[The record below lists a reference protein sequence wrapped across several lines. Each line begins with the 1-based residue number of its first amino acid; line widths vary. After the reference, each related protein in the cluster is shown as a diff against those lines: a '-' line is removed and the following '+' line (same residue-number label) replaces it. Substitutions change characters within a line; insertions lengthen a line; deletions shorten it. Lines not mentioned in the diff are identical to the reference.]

1 MRAAGWDGDIVAYLV
16 KDWCFQGAAKSN
28 PAYFV
33 NRVAE
38 ALTAALGSTWKTENC
53 EGSKKVIR
61 AVGSNKQEQTI
72 ATPTYKA
79 TSVPKFSIAKKIRAK
94 FPASSAVTSGV
105 WQSVLKFV
113 ELVGRYCAEPVNLV
127 SSHKPV
133 NSRSGTA
140 LLG

>member
-38 ALTAALGSTWKTENC
+38 ARTAALGSTWKTENC
-53 EGSKKVIR
+53 EGSEKVIR

-72 ATPTYKA
+72 ATPLIK
-79 TSVPKFSIAKKIRAK
+79 RLQCQ
-94 FPASSAVTSGV
+94 SSP
-105 WQSVLKFV
+105 LP
-113 ELVGRYCAEPVNLV
+113 R
-127 SSHKPV
+127 
-133 NSRSGTA
+133 RSGQSFQPVQ
-140 LLG
+140 LSHRVSGKVF